1 MKGKNIVGNGSKA
14 TLPGGQNL
22 SDKIQEN
29 KTKQGLNNNQNKLNN
44 ASNFNMQNSSSDNE
58 ENNGEKKKSKTDQA
72 IQQGGT
78 EAARI
83 ALKTAAASNP
93 YTAWIPKGIRDKIVD
108 KVVDSNL
115 GQKVIEKQGK
125 KLKTK
130 MIMIVIS
137 IVGSF
142 VLSILLI
149 STIAALILAPVS
161 AINDTLKKTGDFFV
175 SVWNIFKYGELC
187 SSDAEC
193 QEKLS
198 NKYYDKL
205 NSSVENAFKDCPL
218 IDQEQV
224 RNLITG
230 TIFYDQMMYNS
241 NYRDF
246 VPDDNS
252 GESDDNANTE
262 TETDSEDYSDLIEN
276 STGYF
281 DYRGKIEHIQPLLNI
296 LKSDGSCSLNSY
308 SYRNHLKNK
317 YIEENYNYVLVE
329 HYKDG
334 VEGNLTIDEVVEE
347 IMMIGGFVNKGSNGS
362 CSNSCSYNIGG
373 EQVSNIKVR
382 LIYGMY
388 TDKPGEP
395 IEGEELV
402 PFEKY
407 ILGVVYA
414 EVGSSA
420 NDEVLK
426 AQAIAARS
434 FALTRGPQMGGA
446 LGLGLHNENGQWILT
461 IRSST
466 EDQVYCDPDKGCSK
480 IGGVD
485 STVFS
490 DPDKYNKYKGPLAA
504 DAKIRTVVNEV
515 AGKVVLNS
523 KGEIINTPYTNVQQ
537 NLWTEKANA
546 GKDYSIILKESYS
559 NIASIDDG
567 NCSALCSAASGAYTE
582 WKQFSWPD
590 VYMNNLSLAD
600 AGCLTVSVCMQVAR
614 SGVNTPLG
622 DDFNPGT
629 LVQNYRNYL
638 YSGYDNWTWYGIESV
653 IPNFVYD
660 RSHQMAEVAGMD
672 EDKLIDELI
681 AGINDGCYYVVEVK
695 SYYSGQHWVAIDTIQ
710 NGEIYIMDPASDCKI
725 LSQCKS
731 SSTGAPYKINY
742 AQCYKVIEG
751 KENNE

>member
-1 MKGKNIVGNGSKA
+1 MNGKKISGNGSKA

-29 KTKQGLNNNQNKLNN
+29 KIKQGLNNNQNKPSNINN
-44 ASNFNMQNSSSDNE
+44 QNIQDSTSDNK
-58 ENNGEKKKSKTDQA
+58 ENDGGKKKSKVDNA

-78 EAARI
+78 EASRV

-93 YTAWIPKGIRDKIVD
+93 YTGWIPKGIRDKIVD
-108 KVVDSNL
+108 KVVDSKL
-115 GQKVIEKQGK
+115 GQKVIEKEGK
-125 KLKTK
+125 KLKRK
-130 MIMIVIS
+130 MVMAIVGV
-137 IVGSF
+137 VGSF
-142 VLSILLI
+142 LFSILMI
-149 STIAALILAPVS
+149 SAIAAAILSPVS
-161 AINDTLKKTGDFFV
+161 AINDTLQKTGNFFV
-175 SVWNIFKYGELC
+175 SVWNIFKYGEYC
-187 SSDAEC
+187 SSDKEC

-205 NSSVENAFKDCPL
+205 NSSVEITFQDCPL

-224 RNLITG
+224 KNLITG
-230 TIFYDQMMYNS
+230 TIFYDQMMYDS
-241 NYRDF
+241 NYSDF
-246 VPDDNS
+246 TSNGNS
-252 GESDDNANTE
+252 DESNNNSETN

-276 STGYF
+276 DAGYF
-281 DYRGKIEHIQPLLNI
+281 DYRGKSKQIQPLLDV
-296 LKSDGSCSLNSY
+296 LKSEGSCLLNSY
-308 SYRNHLKNK
+308 AYRNHLRNK
-317 YIEENYNYVLVE
+317 YIEKNYDYILVE

-334 VEGNLTIDEVVEE
+334 VEGKLTIDEVVEE
-347 IMMIGGFVNKGSNGS
+347 IMMIGGFENKGSNGS
-362 CSNSCSYNIGG
+362 CSDSCTYNVDG
-373 EQVSNIKVR
+373 EQISDIKVR

-434 FALTRGPQMGGA
+434 FALTRGKKMGGA
-446 LGLGLHNENGQWILT
+446 LGLGLHNEDGQWILT

-480 IGGVD
+480 IGGVN

-490 DPDKYNKYKGPLAA
+490 DPDKYTMYKGPLAE

-515 AGKVVLNS
+515 AGKVALNS
-523 KGEIINTPYTNVQQ
+523 EGEIINTPYTDVQQ

-559 NIASIDDG
+559 ELASIDDG
-567 NCSALCSAASGAYTE
+567 NCSSVCSSASGAYTE
-582 WKQFSWPD
+582 WKQFSWPN
-590 VYMNNLSLAD
+590 VYMNSLSLSD

-614 SGVNTPLG
+614 SGVETPLG
-622 DDFNPGT
+622 ADFNPGT
-629 LVQNYRNYL
+629 FVEEYRDYL
-638 YSGYDNWTWYGIESV
+638 YSGNDNWNWYGIQSV
-653 IPNFVYD
+653 IPNFMYD
-660 RSHQMAEVAGMD
+660 RNYQLANVASMD
-672 EDKLIDELI
+672 ESKLIEELV

-710 NGEIYIMDPASDCKI
+710 NGEIYIMDPASDCKT
-725 LSQCKS
+725 LSECKS

-742 AQCYKVIEG
+742 AQCYKAL
-751 KENNE
+751 K